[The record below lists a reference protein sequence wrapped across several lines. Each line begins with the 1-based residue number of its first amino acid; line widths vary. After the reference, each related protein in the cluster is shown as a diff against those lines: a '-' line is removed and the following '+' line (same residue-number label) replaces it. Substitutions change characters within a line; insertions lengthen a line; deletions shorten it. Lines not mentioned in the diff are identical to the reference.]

1 MLRPVQNGDDEMTDA
16 AQEPTRAPVI
26 LINPAAPEID
36 DLAARFDLHPL
47 IAEDLRA
54 GRQQPK
60 FERIGAHLY
69 LSLWD
74 LNSERP
80 DDAPGSP
87 SELALIFDQHQL
99 LLVQRG
105 PREELR
111 DLNAVLSAP
120 GVVPVTSTIS
130 AVHRI
135 LDVVVSNFVELGA
148 AIERELDSVEEE
160 VFDSRVREDYRRIYR
175 LRQRIGQIDRAASG
189 LAEAVRSAQAEVQA
203 ITEPEPELRPYFIH
217 LEHDAIGI
225 AHLAAAEHAALDA
238 VVSSHQSNVSTRQN
252 RDMRTISACAA
263 LLAIPTVIA
272 GIYGMNFKNMP
283 LLGWG
288 LGWLIMIG
296 IMMVIDVSVYLLF
309 RRRGWLGGAPAA
321 RSDGD
326 GDGEART

>member
-1 MLRPVQNGDDEMTDA
+1 MTDA
-16 AQEPTRAPVI
+16 AQEPTSTPVI
-26 LINPAAPEID
+26 LINPADPEID
-36 DLAARFDLHPL
+36 DLAVRFDLHPL
-47 IAEDLRA
+47 IVDDLRA

-74 LNSERP
+74 LNSERA
-80 DDAPGSP
+80 DDASGAP
-87 SELALIFDQHQL
+87 SELALIFDEHQL

-120 GVVPVTSTIS
+120 GAVPVTSTIS

-135 LDVVVSNFVELGA
+135 LDVVVSDFVELGA
-148 AIERELDSVEEE
+148 GIERELDSVEAE

-189 LAEAVRSAQAEVQA
+189 VAEAVRSARAEIQA
-203 ITEPEPELRPYFIH
+203 ITEPEPELRPYFVH
-217 LEHDAIGI
+217 LENDASGI
-225 AHLAAAEHAALDA
+225 AHLAAAEHSELDA

-252 RDMRTISACAA
+252 RDMRTISAYAA

-272 GIYGMNFKNMP
+272 GVYGMNFKNMP
-283 LLGWG
+283 LLHSG
-288 LGWLIMIG
+288 LGWLIVIG
-296 IMMVIDVSVYLLF
+296 IMVAIDVAVYVLF
-309 RRRGWLGGAPAA
+309 RRRGWLGGAPSA
-321 RSDGD
+321 RSD